1 MNKDILTG
9 NEKLIFM
16 LEKINIRERFGTDIA
31 KKFKAM
37 EGNIWEYTL
46 RPNSEMYVKY
56 KLLKGNRL
64 EPFVLHIIDEAKSL
78 TLKYTLITDD
88 SEYGDLVLTFTTRSL
103 NEEKY
108 KEIPLENKVI
118 GIQLIEKIINKTY
131 DLFVRDTVA
140 EVLVE
145 EIEKLI

>member
-78 TLKYTLITDD
+78 TLKYNLITDD

-103 NEEKY
+103 NEEK
-108 KEIPLENKVI
+108 I
-118 GIQLIEKIINKTY
+118 
-131 DLFVRDTVA
+131 
-140 EVLVE
+140 
-145 EIEKLI
+145 